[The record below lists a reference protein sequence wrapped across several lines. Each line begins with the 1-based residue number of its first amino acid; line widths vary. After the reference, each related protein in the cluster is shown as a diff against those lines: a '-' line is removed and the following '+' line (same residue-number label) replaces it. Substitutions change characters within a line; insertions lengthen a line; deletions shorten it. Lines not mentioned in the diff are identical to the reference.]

1 MIYVV
6 SDMPIRAKN
15 CYTKMNKKSRHPA
28 TVVLVATVKS
38 GILRKMYKSVVDV
51 MLTVVENE
59 DINLNQSW

>member
-1 MIYVV
+1 
-6 SDMPIRAKN
+6 MPIRAKN

-28 TVVLVATVKS
+28 TVKS
-38 GILRKMYKSVVDV
+38 GILRKMYKSIVDV